1 MRSTGYERR
10 EARNPGEASDA
21 NMTETGADPGAASVG
36 TSYAAAKEEEADRRE
51 AHKAK
56 RAAEQEAKAS
66 GADV

>member
-1 MRSTGYERR
+1 
-10 EARNPGEASDA
+10 
-21 NMTETGADPGAASVG
+21 MTETGTDPGAASVW
-36 TSYAAAKEEEADRRE
+36 TSYTAAKEEEADCRRAW

>member
-1 MRSTGYERR
+1 
-10 EARNPGEASDA
+10 
-21 NMTETGADPGAASVG
+21 MTQTGADPGAASVG
-36 TSYAAAKEEEADRRE
+36 TSYAAAKEEEADLRE